1 MKPIRFSLLAT
12 ILVAFAF
19 AGCDNA
25 DPITGTGG
33 DDANISS
40 TEDAA
45 VSIANALSLEGGGAL
60 DIAASAS
67 ELVVTSSSSSSF
79 GGDHFPDGC
88 VFERSYNE
96 ATFTWTRFI
105 ECEHGNPG
113 GLFYALFSRTAT
125 YQFLD
130 GDTPV
135 QYPEEADAVN
145 LDIIDGE
152 GIRIAP
158 GFSHKLL
165 DIGADLN
172 VANIHR
178 ELVTVN
184 GTYDRAATDTLY
196 TRNAERTLTYD
207 LALNFIDVQG
217 PARDR
222 HNWRNAVSGTLEGV
236 YHAVITFMR
245 GDAYEEVEIWKEFTI
260 VFGEGDGDV
269 RDALITI
276 DGRTF
281 RADIETGQ
289 VQGVD

>member
-1 MKPIRFSLLAT
+1 MTLA
-12 ILVAFAF
+12 L
-19 AGCDNA
+19 G
-25 DPITGTGG
+25 
-33 DDANISS
+33 
-40 TEDAA
+40 
-45 VSIANALSLEGGGAL
+45 
-60 DIAASAS
+60 
-67 ELVVTSSSSSSF
+67 
-79 GGDHFPDGC
+79 
-88 VFERSYNE
+88 
-96 ATFTWTRFI
+96 
-105 ECEHGNPG
+105 
-113 GLFYALFSRTAT
+113 
-125 YQFLD
+125 
-130 GDTPV
+130 
-135 QYPEEADAVN
+135 
-145 LDIIDGE
+145 
-152 GIRIAP
+152 
-158 GFSHKLL
+158 
-165 DIGADLN
+165 GADLN
-172 VANIHR
+172 VANIHG

-222 HNWRNAVSGTLEGV
+222 RHWRNAVSGTLEGV
-236 YHAVITFMR
+236 YHAVITFIR